1 MRIVE
6 TPISGVLLIEVDPH
20 HDARGLFARIFDA
33 GLLTE
38 RGMIA
43 RFDQHSI
50 AWNATAGTVRGL
62 HFQTGESAETK
73 IVRCIAGALFD
84 VAVDLRPQSATY
96 GQWTGVE
103 LTAANRSALYL
114 PRGVAHGY
122 QTLVDGTEALYLIDR
137 PYDASAASG
146 VHYAD
151 ETIGVTWPLPVSC
164 ISDRDAALPR
174 LDRV

>member
-33 GLLTE
+33 GLLAE

-151 ETIGVTWPLPVSC
+151 ETIGVAWPLPVSC

>member
-1 MRIVE
+1 VRIGE
-6 TPISGVLLIEVDPH
+6 TPVSGVYLIEVEPH

-33 GLLTE
+33 GLLAE
-38 RGMIA
+38 RDMVA

-50 AWNATAGTVRGL
+50 AWNASAGTIRGL
-62 HFQTGESAETK
+62 HFQTGASAETK
-73 IVRCIAGALFD
+73 IVRCIGGALFD
-84 VAVDLRPQSATY
+84 VAVDLRPESPTY
-96 GQWTGVE
+96 RQWAGFE
-103 LTAANRSALYL
+103 LSAANRSALYL

-151 ETIGVTWPLPVSC
+151 ETIGVAWPLPVSR

-174 LDRV
+174 LERV